1 MLATFFYPQ
10 GYINDWEKPS
20 VTSLHQKKSLTVT

>member
-10 GYINDWEKPS
+10 AYINDWEKPS
-20 VTSLHQKKSLTVT
+20 VISLHQKKSLKVT